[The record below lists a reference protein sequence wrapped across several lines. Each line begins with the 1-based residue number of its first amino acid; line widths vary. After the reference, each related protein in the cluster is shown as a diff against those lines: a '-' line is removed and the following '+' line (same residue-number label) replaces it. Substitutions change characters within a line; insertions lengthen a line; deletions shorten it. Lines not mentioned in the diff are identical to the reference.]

1 MACYQHGRDKT
12 PRPNNQLFV
21 IDLRAIT
28 HMGVYTVPGRGSR
41 GGNSHTSWLAPF
53 DQSNVYKMLLG
64 QAISGPNPPMTWL
77 RWRLAPAA
85 CAVNM
90 KLVILQATLFTQG
103 PPLPTP
109 PLLSPLSRISYCL
122 LFLLP
127 SLFLFTLACFWPQFD
142 LSLQSL
148 PGQLESLLNTCPRV

>member
-1 MACYQHGRDKT
+1 MSIHMIYIPVENLACYQHGRDKT

-103 PPLPTP
+103 PPLPLP

-127 SLFLFTLACFWPQFD
+127 SLSF
-142 LSLQSL
+142 SSH
-148 PGQLESLLNTCPRV
+148 